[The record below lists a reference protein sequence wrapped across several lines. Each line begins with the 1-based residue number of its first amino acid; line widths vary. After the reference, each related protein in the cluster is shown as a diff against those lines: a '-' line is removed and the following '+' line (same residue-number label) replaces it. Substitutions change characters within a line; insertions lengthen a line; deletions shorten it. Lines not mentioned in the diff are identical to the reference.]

1 MFAIRNA
8 FEYWTGIYKFRSK
21 DGCRDVGFDTVNQ
34 LDKSEALLCEFPNG
48 MNSAHLLNLG
58 VSNYRDTSVKMILET
73 TSLKLKCRL
82 VLSIMIMIYCSE
94 NHGKELLIVDK
105 KSRCFNNIGYWYFSV
120 ILSV

>member
-21 DGCRDVGFDTVNQ
+21 DGCRDVGFDTVSQ

-48 MNSAHLLNLG
+48 MNSAHLFSRG

-73 TSLKLKCRL
+73 SLKLKCRL
-82 VLSIMIMIYCSE
+82 VLSIMIYCCK
-94 NHGKELLIVDK
+94 NHGKELLIVIRNQDV
-105 KSRCFNNIGYWYFSV
+105 STISDIGIFP
-120 ILSV
+120 